1 MFLKEREKECLERL
15 YENDQLVFRYCDSKG
30 EYAEGVYPTN
40 PNGSFHDI
48 VGVCNLEGTV
58 FGLMPHPERAFYW
71 WQQPDWTRQKGMSE
85 YGDGKL
91 VFESLISHLERN
103 G

>member
-1 MFLKEREKECLERL
+1 
-15 YENDQLVFRYCDSKG
+15 
-30 EYAEGVYPTN
+30 
-40 PNGSFHDI
+40 
-48 VGVCNLEGTV
+48 V

-71 WQQPDWTRQKGMSE
+71 WQQPDWTRQVEMPE

-91 VFESLISHLERN
+91 MFESLVNYLEKK